1 MMPDVTDTI
10 TQTVSS
16 GSTIVG
22 LSNKEKMIEPSPQN
36 AYFFQCT
43 GTYGTTIITFDFS
56 SAVHTAGDDTNTLI
70 IMGLT
75 FDIGD
80 AEIRLKAGASTVQTF
95 TSHDERRTRILN
107 GNRVVDNIYN
117 IDYYIGF
124 DSVEIELD
132 ITSADWS
139 DDRVY
144 QIGCVMLSQ
153 SMTFP
158 IHYSTLKINGQTV
171 GNKKRDHGGRIHSST
186 NTYYMTYQ
194 FTTTPILEIDNPT
207 ITDTEDLINFN
218 YEYSVSEPFVFLP
231 YEGSSLMA
239 YAYQVKP
246 CSQTI
251 VKAPPKEGKLRWRTS
266 FYLEEGL

>member
-1 MMPDVTDTI
+1 MPDITDTI
-10 TQTVSS
+10 SHTVAS
-16 GSTIVG
+16 GSAIVG

-43 GTYGTTIITFDFS
+43 GASAITIITFDLS
-56 SAVHTAGDDTNTLI
+56 SIVTTAGDDTNTLI

-75 FDIGD
+75 HD
-80 AEIRLKAGASTVQTF
+80 AENIEIRLKSGSSTVQTF
-95 TSHDERRTRILN
+95 TNHDEIRFRTLN
-107 GNRVVDNIYN
+107 GQRVVDQIYN
-117 IDYYIGF
+117 IDDYIGF
-124 DSVEIELD
+124 DSVEIEINLA
-132 ITSADWS
+132 TANWS
-139 DDRVY
+139 GDRIY

-171 GNKKRDHGGRIHSST
+171 GNKKRDHGGRIHSSK

-194 FTTTPILEIDNPT
+194 FTTTPLIELGAT
-207 ITDTEDLINFN
+207 AYTDTEDLINLN

-231 YEGSSLMA
+231 YEGSYLMA
-239 YAYQVKP
+239 YVYQVKP
-246 CSQTI
+246 CSQSI
-251 VKAPPKEGKLRWRTS
+251 VKTPPEDGRLFWRTS